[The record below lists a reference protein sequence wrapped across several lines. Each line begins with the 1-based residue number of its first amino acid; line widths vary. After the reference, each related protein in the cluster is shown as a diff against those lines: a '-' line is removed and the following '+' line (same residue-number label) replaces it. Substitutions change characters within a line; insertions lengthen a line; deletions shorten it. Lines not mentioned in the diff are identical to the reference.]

1 MLDDLECCKPR
12 MFTRFIERLKV
23 WNHLRRFR
31 QREGRL
37 PEEERRPAWMMKAI
51 EAYNYGEH
59 SKVIRIIEE
68 AKILPPELDQKLT
81 ACTSAIDFVILL
93 YKLQVMGRTQVFL
106 PLVLNNPLA
115 NLAHSVVLTGGFV
128 ADQLELLGRAKSP
141 LYKLPEDYKILRMDP
156 ERICE
161 MIWGE
166 NHIPV
171 SATKMQIMR
180 MWAANGMDG
189 EVKIV

>member
-1 MLDDLECCKPR
+1 
-12 MFTRFIERLKV
+12 MFTRFIEKLKV
-23 WNHLRRFR
+23 WKHLRRIK

-37 PEEERRPAWMMKAI
+37 PVEVQTPVWMWKAI
-51 EAYNYGEH
+51 EAFNYGKY

-68 AKILPPELDQKLT
+68 AKISPSELDHKLT
-81 ACTSAIDFVILL
+81 GCTSAMDFVILL
-93 YKLQVMGRTQVFL
+93 YKLQVMGRTQLFL

-115 NLAHSVVLTGGFV
+115 KLAHSVVLTGGFV

-141 LYKLPEDYKILRMDP
+141 LYKLPEDYKILRMNP

-166 NHIPV
+166 KHIPV
-171 SATKMQIMR
+171 SVTKMQMMR
-180 MWAANGMDG
+180 MWGAYGMDG
-189 EVKIV
+189 EFTIVE